1 MNEMVKGRGY
11 RIGLVHL
18 GCAKNMVDTELM
30 ETLLARSGFS
40 LRQRGFLD
48 AVIVNTCGFIEAAK
62 EESISE
68 IFRFVDMKKMGKV
81 GKILVGGCL
90 SQRYMVELKN
100 EIPEI
105 DRFFGL
111 KEIHRLDEI
120 LLDVMESRQE
130 GKPVGQEA
138 GLEGL
143 YIERIKGKKRGWV
156 YLKITDGCS
165 NQCSYCAIPSIR
177 GPLKSREMKMIAAEF
192 RAMVEAGVKEINLI
206 GQDIGSYGRDG
217 NENFILEVLLEEL
230 SSLATGDIWLRL
242 LYLHPASITEKL
254 AKIIRESPFI
264 LNYLDIPV
272 QHGSNKILE
281 KMNRRYSREYL
292 YDLFSMLR
300 ETLDNLVLRTT
311 VMVGFPGEKGEDF
324 ELLLRLIEDIRFD
337 RLGGFTYSR
346 EEGTPAWSMGPGVSR
361 KVAISRLEE
370 ITTVQSR
377 ISLEKNQI
385 FSGKRV
391 MVLVEDVN
399 NREGMLTG
407 RYYGQAP
414 EVDGTVTAEFVS
426 PVKKGDFV
434 NVRIDDCDH
443 YDLSGKVVDEKV
455 IDI

>member
-1 MNEMVKGRGY
+1 
-11 RIGLVHL
+11 
-18 GCAKNMVDTELM
+18 
-30 ETLLARSGFS
+30 
-40 LRQRGFLD
+40 
-48 AVIVNTCGFIEAAK
+48 VNTCGFIEAAK
-62 EESISE
+62 EESIGE

-90 SQRYMVELKN
+90 SQRYMGELKN

-130 GKPVGQEA
+130 GKPVDQEA

-143 YIERIKGKKRGWV
+143 YIERIKGKKRGWA
-156 YLKITDGCS
+156 YLKVTDGCS
-165 NQCSYCAIPSIR
+165 NHCSYCAIPSIR
-177 GPLKSREMKMIAAEF
+177 GPLKSRKMKMIAAEF

-217 NENFILEVLLEEL
+217 NENVILEILLEEL
-230 SSLATGDIWLRL
+230 SSHATGDIWMRL

-272 QHGSNKILE
+272 QHGSNEILE

-311 VMVGFPGEKGEDF
+311 VMAGFPGEKGEDF

-361 KVAISRLEE
+361 NVAISRLDE
-370 ITTVQSR
+370 IITVQSQ

-399 NREGMLTG
+399 NREGILTG
-407 RYYGQAP
+407 RHYGQAP

-426 PVKKGDFV
+426 PVIKGDFV
-434 NVRIDDCDH
+434 NVRIYDYDH
-443 YDLSGKVVDEKV
+443 YDLSGKVVDEKD